1 MSEVRLSANTLQLV
15 RHIFPVEDH
24 AAVIAALEVRCG
36 SALPLWVSTTPE
48 GLERIRFAVLKLSS
62 GSLSKFERAI
72 AVANADWRDLL
83 VAAGFGSS
91 LLAHINWLNEQER
104 SWQFVQPDQGY

>member
-1 MSEVRLSANTLQLV
+1 MSEVQLSANTLQLV
-15 RHIFPVEDH
+15 QHIFPAEDH

-48 GLERIRFAVLKLSS
+48 GLERIRFAVLKLSC
-62 GSLSKFERAI
+62 GSLPEFERAM
-72 AVANADWRDLL
+72 AVANTDWRDVL

-91 LLAHINWLNEQER
+91 LLAHISWLDAQIR
-104 SWQFVQPDQGY
+104 G

>member
-24 AAVIAALEVRCG
+24 AAVIAALEIRCG

-62 GSLSKFERAI
+62 GSLPQFERALAI
-72 AVANADWRDLL
+72 ANTDWRDVL
-83 VAAGFGSS
+83 VAAGFGNS
-91 LLAHINWLNEQER
+91 LQAHINWLEEQLR
-104 SWQFVQPDQGY
+104 S